1 MTSDQSTLS
10 DSELHEIENSLRNG
24 SLREAEQLDGWVS
37 RLLAE
42 VKAARDAN
50 APHKHHGDALLD
62 HSGSRQGAAPRKG

>member
-1 MTSDQSTLS
+1 MTSDQTTLS
-10 DSELHEIENSLRNG
+10 DGELHQIENALRDG
-24 SLREAEQLDGWVS
+24 GLREAEQLDGWVR

-42 VKAARDAN
+42 VTAARAAN